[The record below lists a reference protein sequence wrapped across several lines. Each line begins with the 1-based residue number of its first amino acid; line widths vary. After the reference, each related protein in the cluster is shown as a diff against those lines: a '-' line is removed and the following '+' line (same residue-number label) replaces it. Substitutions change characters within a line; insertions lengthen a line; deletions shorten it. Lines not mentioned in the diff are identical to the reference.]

1 MKALWGFLTCID
13 MICVYRLIIA
23 GLCGVLI
30 GWERR
35 HRSKEAGVRTHCIVA
50 CASALMMIVSKYG
63 FFDLLDS
70 GLFPGTEVKLDP
82 SRMAQGIVTG
92 IGFLGAGMIFINK
105 NVVKGLTTAAGIW
118 ATSGIGMA
126 IGAGMYFVGLSMTAL
141 LLFIQYALRTPL
153 FVFHTAK
160 IHTLHVS
167 AGEEAFPDGYGD
179 FLRSYMDSLH
189 ITVTD
194 ISLKKKKD
202 VGITDYLLTIE
213 VPGKVTEEEIARGIS
228 YDISIRSN
236 G

>member
-1 MKALWGFLTCID
+1 MDAVKSFFTCAD
-13 MICVYRLIIA
+13 MMCVYRLVIA

-63 FFDLLDS
+63 FFDLLDGS
-70 GLFPGTEVKLDP
+70 LLPETEVKLDP

-126 IGAGMYFVGLSMTAL
+126 IGAGMYFVGLSMTGL

-160 IHTLHVS
+160 IHTLHIS
-167 AGEEAFPDGYGD
+167 AGEEAFPEDYGS
-179 FLRSYMDSLH
+179 FLRTYMETLG
-189 ITVTD
+189 IAITD
-194 ISLKKKKD
+194 ISLKQKKD
-202 VGITDYLLTIE
+202 IGITDYLLTLE
-213 VPGKVTEEEIARGIS
+213 VPGKITEEEIARGIA